1 MTRWTSCPTAL
12 RVTLFT
18 LALSSIFGLVTD
30 AAAVPPRERAPHEN
44 QQQSASLHLKDT
56 VCSIPGNPDIYGL
69 GIRLGLYLLW
79 VATIFTYEC
88 FEDEIS
94 NAIDTNLI
102 FFFSISIATFVLSTQ
117 SPKPYVEEIY
127 ILLILFFGGF
137 WSLAFPSKFGSFS
150 VFGITVRL
158 YLCAAMASYAIW
170 FWFDGMDSFRQQP
183 CGSQAFLFAKVAL
196 FGRARIFFKIASVI
210 SLVVPAGYMLF
221 MELGLCMPGLISIL
235 TFVICVPP
243 LAAIA
248 GLEQLRRGKSSTPKN
263 ASKKSTDNIKIWQG
277 LVSATAMF
285 TRPIDG
291 KFGKGDNSTRIPSV
305 DEIRKSKP

>member
-1 MTRWTSCPTAL
+1 MTSRTSCPTAL
-12 RVTLFT
+12 QVTLFT

-30 AAAVPPRERAPHEN
+30 AAAVPPRERAPHEK
-44 QQQSASLHLKDT
+44 QQQPASLHLRDT

-79 VATIFTYEC
+79 IATIFTYEC
-88 FEDEIS
+88 LEDEIS

-117 SPKPYVEEIY
+117 SPKPYAEEVY
-127 ILLILFFGGF
+127 ILLVLFFGGF

-150 VFGITVRL
+150 IFGINVRL

-248 GLEQLRRGKSSTPKN
+248 LLLIYCSY
-263 ASKKSTDNIKIWQG
+263 
-277 LVSATAMF
+277 ATRHFKHCVA
-285 TRPIDG
+285 DG
-291 KFGKGDNSTRIPSV
+291 
-305 DEIRKSKP
+305 

>member
-1 MTRWTSCPTAL
+1 
-12 RVTLFT
+12 
-18 LALSSIFGLVTD
+18 VTD
-30 AAAVPPRERAPHEN
+30 AAAVPSRERAPHEN
-44 QQQSASLHLKDT
+44 QQKQSLHLRDT
-56 VCSIPGNPDIYGL
+56 ACGIPGNPDIYGL
-69 GIRLGLYLLW
+69 GIRIGLYLLW

-88 FEDEIS
+88 LQDEIS

-102 FFFSISIATFVLSTQ
+102 FFFSISIATFVLSSQ
-117 SPKPYVEEIY
+117 SPKPYAEEIY

-150 VFGITVRL
+150 IFGLNVRL
-158 YLCAAMASYAIW
+158 YLCAAMASYAVW

-235 TFVICVPP
+235 TFAICVPP

-248 GLEQLRRGKSSTPKN
+248 GFEKLLRRKGKGKVGTQKS
-263 ASKKSTDNIKIWQG
+263 ASKKSTDNTKVWQT

-291 KFGKGDNSTRIPSV
+291 KFGKGDKSTSIPSV
-305 DEIRKSKP
+305 EEIRKTRP